1 MTESPNRSSYYQ
13 GAEEQEN
20 EAPDPENEQDFR
32 KAYDKLVQKYYNEHG
47 ANMLIPEEDYQR
59 VDQQK
64 IDVKE
69 LQKRIETD
77 LQRKEQK
84 LQAMRE

>member
-1 MTESPNRSSYYQ
+1 
-13 GAEEQEN
+13 
-20 EAPDPENEQDFR
+20 
-32 KAYDKLVQKYYNEHG
+32 
-47 ANMLIPEEDYQR
+47 MLIPEEDYSR

-64 IDVKE
+64 IDIKE

-84 LQAMRE
+84 LQAMREQKAIQETEGCTFAPQLATKKKKEGEVKRDLNKFLED